1 MTENK
6 SENQFSH
13 INPLIGD
20 ALNTLEIIAN
30 KPNGI
35 GGLESGF
42 TILDKKTG
50 GWQNGELIVIGAR
63 PAMGKT
69 SFILSMAKN
78 MAVNGKVPIGIFSLE
93 LTNNQIVNRFITNVC
108 EIPGEKIRNG
118 QLAPYEWEQLDFK
131 IKELYDAFIYID
143 CPYDFSLQTICEKAR
158 EMVLEKE
165 VKAIFIDYI
174 QLLKVVDKYT
184 DNRYNEVNYISRSLK
199 SLAKE
204 LNIPILVVSQ
214 LNRGTE
220 NRTGAEGKRPQLS
233 DLRDSGTLCEDAD
246 TVCFIHRPE
255 YYRILE
261 DERGNSLIGLAEIII
276 AKQRNGETADI
287 LLRFK
292 SEFAR
297 FQNIKD
303 EYHINSSNSQPM
315 GFSSNDVVPF

>member
-6 SENQFSH
+6 LENQFSH
-13 INPLIGD
+13 INSLIKD
-20 ALNTLEIIAN
+20 ALNTLEVVAN
-30 KPNGI
+30 KPTGI

-42 TILDKKTG
+42 HILDKITG
-50 GWQNGELIVIGAR
+50 GWQNGDLIVIGSR

-78 MAVNGKVPIGIFSLE
+78 MAVNEKIPIGIFSLE
-93 LTNNQIVNRFITNVC
+93 LTNNQLVNRFITNVC

-131 IKELYDAFIYID
+131 IKELYDTAIYID
-143 CPYDFSLQTICEKAR
+143 CPYDFSLHTICEKAR
-158 EMVLEKE
+158 DMVLEQG

-174 QLLKVVDKYT
+174 QLLTVGAE
-184 DNRYNEVNYISRSLK
+184 NRYNAVNYISRTLK

-204 LNIPILVVSQ
+204 LNIPILAVSQ
-214 LNRGTE
+214 MNRE
-220 NRTGAEGKRPQLS
+220 NEKREGVEAKRPQLT

-246 TVCFIHRPE
+246 VVCFIHRPE

-261 DERGNSLIGLAEIII
+261 DEKGNSLVGLAEVIV
-276 AKQRNGETADI
+276 AKQRNGANADI

-297 FQNIKD
+297 FQNIED
-303 EYHINSSNSQPM
+303 EYEFNS
-315 GFSSNDVVPF
+315 F

>member
-6 SENQFSH
+6 LENQFSH
-13 INPLIGD
+13 INSLIKD
-20 ALNTLEIIAN
+20 ALNTLEVVAN
-30 KPNGI
+30 KPTGI

-42 TILDKKTG
+42 HILDKITG
-50 GWQNGELIVIGAR
+50 GWQNGDLIVIGSR

-78 MAVNGKVPIGIFSLE
+78 MAVNEKIPIGIFSLE
-93 LTNNQIVNRFITNVC
+93 LTNNQLVNRFITNVC

-131 IKELYDAFIYID
+131 IKELYDTAIYID
-143 CPYDFSLQTICEKAR
+143 CPYDFSLHTICEKAR
-158 EMVLEKE
+158 DMVLEQG

-174 QLLKVVDKYT
+174 QLLTVGAE
-184 DNRYNEVNYISRSLK
+184 NRYNAVNYISRTLK

-204 LNIPILVVSQ
+204 LNIPILAVSQ
-214 LNRGTE
+214 MNRE
-220 NRTGAEGKRPQLS
+220 NEKREGVEAKRPQLT

-246 TVCFIHRPE
+246 VVCFIHRPE

-261 DERGNSLIGLAEIII
+261 DEKGNSLVGLAEVIV
-276 AKQRNGETADI
+276 AKQRNGANADI

-297 FQNIKD
+297 FQNIED
-303 EYHINSSNSQPM
+303 EYEFNSFNNLGSNQK
-315 GFSSNDVVPF
+315 GFTSGEIVPF